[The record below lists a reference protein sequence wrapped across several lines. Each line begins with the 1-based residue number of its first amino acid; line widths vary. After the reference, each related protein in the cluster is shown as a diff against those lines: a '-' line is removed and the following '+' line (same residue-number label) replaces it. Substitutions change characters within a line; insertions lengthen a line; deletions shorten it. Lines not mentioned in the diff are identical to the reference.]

1 VIILLNFELSGDIME
16 YDLIIIGAGPAG
28 LTAGIYAGREGLKA
42 LIIEK
47 ALKGGNANTAP
58 VILNYPGFKSI
69 PGLELLKKIG
79 EQSEK
84 YIEIKENEE
93 LQDIQKFEDRF
104 RIKTNKSEYLT
115 KAIIFCSG
123 TTYRKLGVKGE
134 EEYIGKGI
142 SYCSICDGM
151 LFKDRDVIVVG
162 GGNSAAEHALHL
174 NDIGVNVKIIHRRDE
189 LRAQKYL
196 QEKIQA
202 SGIPI
207 IWNTIITEIKGDLF
221 LKSVMI
227 HNNETNADDELEVS
241 GIFISVGEEPNSRI
255 ANDLGVLIDS
265 NRYIITDKEQKTNIN
280 GIYAAGDVTGGV
292 NQLVVACG
300 EGAAAAVNAY
310 IYIKMME

>member
-1 VIILLNFELSGDIME
+1 MEE
-16 YDLIIIGAGPAG
+16 YDIIIVGAGPAG
-28 LTAGIYAGREGLKA
+28 LTAGIYAGREGLKS

-47 ALKGGNANTAP
+47 GVKGGNANTAP

-79 EQSEK
+79 EQAEK
-84 YIEIKENEE
+84 YIEIRENEE
-93 LQDIQKFEDRF
+93 LQDIRKTDDKFF
-104 RIKTNKSEYLT
+104 LTTTKSEYPT
-115 KAIIFCSG
+115 KAIIFSSG

-134 EEYIGKGI
+134 DEYIGKGI

-151 LFKDRDVIVVG
+151 LFKGREVIVVG

-189 LRAQKYL
+189 LRAQQYL
-196 QEKIQA
+196 KDKLKDE
-202 SGIPI
+202 GIPI
-207 IWNTIITEIKGDLF
+207 IWNTVLTEIKGNLF

-227 HNNETNADDELEVS
+227 HNKETGVDEELNVN
-241 GIFISVGEEPNSRI
+241 GIFISVGEEPNSKI
-255 ANDLGVLIDS
+255 ANALGVKIDS
-265 NRYIITDKEQKTNIN
+265 DQYIVTDKDQKTNIN
-280 GIYAAGDVTGGV
+280 GVYAAGDVTGGV

-310 IYIKMME
+310 IYVKMVE

>member
-1 VIILLNFELSGDIME
+1 MEE
-16 YDLIIIGAGPAG
+16 YDIIIVGAGPAG
-28 LTAGIYAGREGLKA
+28 LTAGIYAGREGLKS

-47 ALKGGNANTAP
+47 GVKGGNANTAP

-79 EQSEK
+79 EQAEK
-84 YIEIKENEE
+84 YIEIRENEE
-93 LQDIQKFEDRF
+93 LQDIRKTDDKFF
-104 RIKTNKSEYLT
+104 LTTTKSEYST
-115 KAIIFCSG
+115 KAIMFSSG

-134 EEYIGKGI
+134 DEYIGKGI

-151 LFKDRDVIVVG
+151 LFKGREVIVVG

-189 LRAQKYL
+189 LRAQQYL
-196 QEKIQA
+196 KDKLKDE
-202 SGIPI
+202 GIPI
-207 IWNTIITEIKGDLF
+207 IWNTVLTEIKGNLF

-227 HNNETNADDELEVS
+227 HNKETGVDEELNVN
-241 GIFISVGEEPNSRI
+241 GIFISVGEEPNSKI
-255 ANDLGVLIDS
+255 ANALGVKIDCDQ
-265 NRYIITDKEQKTNIN
+265 YIVTDKDQKTNIN
-280 GIYAAGDVTGGV
+280 GVYAAGDVTGGV

-310 IYIKMME
+310 IYVKMVE